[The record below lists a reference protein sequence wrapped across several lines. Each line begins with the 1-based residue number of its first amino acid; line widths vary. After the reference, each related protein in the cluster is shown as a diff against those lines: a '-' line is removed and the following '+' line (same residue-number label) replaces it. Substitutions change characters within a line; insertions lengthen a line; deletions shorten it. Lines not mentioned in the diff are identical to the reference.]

1 MDEKKYKS
9 IVVVWGVILLI
20 LQALSVINVVGLRP
34 DMYDDLTKLVTAFV
48 ATIMMALIIVYI
60 VLSLKKKKAGPII
73 GIITGA
79 VYILNFSIVSVIAG
93 ICFIIYCIG
102 MIKELGKK

>member
-48 ATIMMALIIVYI
+48 ATVMMVLIIVYI

-79 VYILNFSIVSVIAG
+79 IYILNFSVVSIIAG
-93 ICFIIYCIG
+93 ICFIIYCAG
-102 MIKELGKK
+102 MLKELGKE